1 MGTQP
6 YCPSLSGRKGLKI
19 PCLRD
24 PSGRS
29 CHLAFFSSSGSIET
43 SDLKT
48 SSNIKCSFCWKDR
61 CLYFCWLTL
70 DSGGA
75 NDRRS
80 RTGWPV
86 FCDWTLVHNRER
98 NRVETQRRLPMQ
110 KLLALLLSQR
120 TSRACHHHVPS
131 GNLISAWGTTCTST
145 GPQPM
150 DCTHD

>member
-6 YCPSLSGRKGLKI
+6 YCPSLSKRKGLKI
-19 PCLRD
+19 PSLRD

-29 CHLAFFSSSGSIET
+29 CHLAFFSSSGSFET

-110 KLLALLLSQR
+110 KA
-120 TSRACHHHVPS
+120 
-131 GNLISAWGTTCTST
+131 TCTST
-145 GPQPM
+145 FPTNKPCM
-150 DCTHD
+150 SSSCTVRQFDKCLGQQRSAPLMPGNC